1 MSSHDFMSLLHGL
14 HYQIEKLPLEA
25 VGNTYYSKAKGLKA
39 VESYLG

>member
-1 MSSHDFMSLLHGL
+1 MVYM
-14 HYQIEKLPLEA
+14 YQIEKLPLEA